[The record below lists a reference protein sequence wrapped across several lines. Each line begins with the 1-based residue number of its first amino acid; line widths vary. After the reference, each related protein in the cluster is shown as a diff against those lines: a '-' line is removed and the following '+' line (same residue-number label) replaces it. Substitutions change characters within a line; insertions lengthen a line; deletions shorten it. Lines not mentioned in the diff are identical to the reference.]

1 MKNRIFSTIALVALV
16 GCGDA
21 TGLDPADVAGSWT
34 AQTWTFTNLANTSQT
49 VEVIS
54 LGAAF
59 SLTLR
64 EDSTFTA
71 TITLGADIS
80 TDSGTYA
87 TTAATITI
95 SESGQGSPMTW
106 GVVRDGSTMTFTSN
120 TSEFDFDD
128 DNVEELATEVIVLT
142 K

>member
-1 MKNRIFSTIALVALV
+1 MKNRIFATIALVALV

-21 TGLDPADVAGSWT
+21 TGLDPGDVAGTWT

-49 VEVIS
+49 VEIIS

-71 TITLGADIS
+71 TITLGADVS

-95 SESGQGSPMTW
+95 SESGEGSPETF
-106 GVVRDGSTMTFTSN
+106 GVVRDGNTMTLTDNNSD
-120 TSEFDFDD
+120 FDF
-128 DNVEELATEVIVLT
+128 NVEGSDEPATEVIVFT
-142 K
+142 R